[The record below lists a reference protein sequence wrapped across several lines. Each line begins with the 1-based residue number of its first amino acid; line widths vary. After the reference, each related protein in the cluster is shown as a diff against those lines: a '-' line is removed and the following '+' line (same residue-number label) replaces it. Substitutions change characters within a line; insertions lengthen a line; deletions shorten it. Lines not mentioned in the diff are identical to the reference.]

1 MTSLIIEPHYFGSIE
16 YYSLIS
22 NYDKLILEVN
32 DKFRKQT
39 FRNRTYFLLSNK
51 VQILSVPL
59 VYRTG
64 DITKDVKIDYSQRW
78 VKDHWGAFYS
88 AYGKAP
94 FFDYFK
100 DYFQLIWE
108 EEHKFL
114 VDLIQKTIRI
124 SIKLLQLSIEVE
136 LSSKKP
142 NEQISDFRDAI
153 SPKESFSQRKIYN
166 PQPYNQLFGNTF
178 VPNLS
183 IVDLILNEG
192 SAAKSY
198 LVNS

>member
-1 MTSLIIEPHYFGSIE
+1 MKTIIIEPHYFGSLE

-22 NYDKLILEVN
+22 TFDKLIFEVN
-32 DKFRKQT
+32 DKFNKQT

-51 VQILSVPL
+51 VQMLSVPL
-59 VYRTG
+59 VFSSG
-64 DITKDVKIDYSQRW
+64 DLTKDVKVDYSQRW

-100 DYFQLIWE
+100 EDFQLIWE
-108 EEHKFL
+108 KKCKFL
-114 VDLIQKTIRI
+114 VDLLLETITL
-124 SIKLLQLSIEVE
+124 SIKLLQLSIQFEISE
-136 LSSKKP
+136 EDS
-142 NEQISDFRDAI
+142 NIEISDFRNEI
-153 SPKESFSQRKIYN
+153 KPKESYNQRKIYS
-166 PQPYNQLFGNTF
+166 PRPYNQLFGNTF

-198 LVNS
+198 LTNS